1 MKQFKTVLK
10 VKKFE
15 ETQILENINNVNI
28 EIDSL
33 QNNIN
38 SIEKNI
44 KNAINNADSTDSNDE
59 RRALTSIIE
68 NLKESW
74 KSEEHKKYLA
84 LQRKNSLSQELIL
97 KKQEI
102 KSIEMI
108 IEKKE
113 YEAKLVELKK
123 EQDALDELNIADY

>member
-15 ETQILENINNVNI
+15 EMQILENISNVNM
-28 EIDSL
+28 EIDLL
-33 QNNIN
+33 QSNIN

-44 KNAINNADSTDSNDE
+44 KNAINNADSTDSNEE
-59 RRALTSIIE
+59 RRTLISIVD
-68 NLKESW
+68 NLKENW
-74 KSEEHKKYLA
+74 KLEEHKKYLA
-84 LQRKNSLSQELIL
+84 LQQKNSLNQDLML

-102 KSIEMI
+102 RSIEMI

-113 YEAKLVELKK
+113 NEAKLVELKK